1 MFCACRNHDG
11 ASSLHF
17 VSSISSARYVLR
29 TMGLRV
35 IYSHGFCRARVLRQS
50 WSFTLRI
57 WKLLGICFEIDVF
70 LLLSKMCPLPPT
82 FLYRTSSFDFEI
94 FGQLFLI
101 GFRRVKSD
109 AVRGRIRRRRF
120 FVVVVVAVRS
130 HPVYCCVLLVVL
142 AADECH
148 GTIGAGED
156 ALRCKLVRPAPPV
169 RRRRRPPSP
178 AVPMRVV
185 EVASP
190 LRSMCNQSGR
200 SSFFCC
206 SDGANCTSF
215 FFSLGSSSSLSQ
227 CDSIMEG
234 GRQTRPNLTSHVNAG
249 PRKPPDSSI

>member
-1 MFCACRNHDG
+1 
-11 ASSLHF
+11 
-17 VSSISSARYVLR
+17 
-29 TMGLRV
+29 
-35 IYSHGFCRARVLRQS
+35 
-50 WSFTLRI
+50 
-57 WKLLGICFEIDVF
+57 LLGICFEIDVF

-190 LRSMCNQSGR
+190 LRSMCDQSGG
-200 SSFFCC
+200 SSFFFCH
-206 SDGANCTSF
+206 SVGANCTSF
-215 FFSLGSSSSLSQ
+215 FFSLGSSSYSLSH
-227 CDSIMEG
+227 DSIIME
-234 GRQTRPNLTSHVNAG
+234 TECKHAKL
-249 PRKPPDSSI
+249 